1 MQFLITTKRIKFPK
15 RGHEQKRKKDE
26 EQQHARQNVS
36 ILRYLAVTE
45 QQEYLIALLCSSPV
59 QCNEQEIMILG
70 DKDPPLL
77 LISTF
82 SLYQPN

>member
-1 MQFLITTKRIKFPK
+1 MNR
-15 RGHEQKRKKDE
+15 RARKMKSSSTLG
-26 EQQHARQNVS
+26 RMRRSYVS
-36 ILRYLAVTE
+36 LAVTE
-45 QQEYLIALLCSSPV
+45 QQKYLIALLCSSPV

-82 SLYQPN
+82 SLY